1 PINYPYEAGLPLGGQ
16 TGKKYL
22 KVEIHY
28 NNLRLQ
34 AGIFDESGFVF
45 FVTPNLRKYDAGIME
60 VGLIYSDANSIPPR
74 QRDFPLTGHCI
85 ADCTKKLPNEGIYV
99 FASQLHAHLSG
110 RRIFTSHYREGV
122 KIGEINRDDH
132 YNTKWQHLAH
142 IRPYVHI
149 LQGDT
154 LSTTCVYETLSKN
167 EVTLGGY
174 GIKEE
179 MCVNYLYYFP
189 ASEVEVC
196 KSAVDNETLHTYF
209 DNM

>member
-1 PINYPYEAGLPLGGQ
+1 MVP
-16 TGKKYL
+16 
-22 KVEIHY
+22 
-28 NNLRLQ
+28 
-34 AGIFDESGFVF
+34 F
-45 FVTPNLRKYDAGIME
+45 
-60 VGLIYSDANSIPPR
+60 
-74 QRDFPLTGHCI
+74 
-85 ADCTKKLPNEGIYV
+85 KLPNEGIYV

-167 EVTLGGY
+167 EVTL
-174 GIKEE
+174 
-179 MCVNYLYYFP
+179 VRF
-189 ASEVEVC
+189 
-196 KSAVDNETLHTYF
+196 
-209 DNM
+209 